1 MYGESLNIL
10 YDELRRR
17 GKWGRVWGALSGRS
31 RRMLSLAEVEAHPI
45 RGRHDAGVQAV
56 RIDRVQGSAGRYNDF
71 DRNLNPLQEH
81 TRRRW
86 ISVARARQEDKY
98 LPPVELIQV
107 GETYYCLDGHH
118 RLSVARAFGQ
128 KEIDAKVTVWDVGEP
143 RPQVAF
149 AGAMASSAAAA

>member
-1 MYGESLNIL
+1 MYGVNLNIL
-10 YDELRRR
+10 YDRTRRQGR
-17 GKWGRVWGALSGRS
+17 WGRVWGALSGRS
-31 RRMLSLAEVEAHPI
+31 RRMLSLAEVEARPV
-45 RGRHDAGVQAV
+45 RGRHDAGLQTV

-71 DRNLNPLQEH
+71 DRDLNPLQEH

-86 ISVARARQEDKY
+86 ISVARARQEDKH
-98 LPPVELIQV
+98 LPPVDLVQV

-128 KEIDAKVTVWDVGEP
+128 KEIDAKVTVWEVREP

-149 AGAMASSAAAA
+149 AAPMASSAAAA